1 MKSIPNRFKKLL
13 KIQGQ
18 ETILEAVI
26 KSSFINLAARGFGY
40 LKQVTIAVLLGFN
53 LQTDAFFMALS
64 LIGLFLIFA
73 DVFDSIGVPNLVR
86 ARLRSE
92 EEFKNLAGL
101 LFTFTLI
108 LTFLVTLSA
117 IFLYPLVLKIPVGFN
132 KEALE
137 YTIS

>member
-1 MKSIPNRFKKLL
+1 MAKWLKEIKKLL
-13 KIQGQ
+13 IPQQQ
-18 ETILEAVI
+18 EKVLEAVI
-26 KSSFINLAARGFGY
+26 RSSFINLAARGFGY

-64 LIGLFLIFA
+64 LISLFLIFA

>member
-1 MKSIPNRFKKLL
+1 MFFILRNL
-13 KIQGQ
+13 KNFLRLTDR
-18 ETILEAVI
+18 ETVLEAVI

-86 ARLRSE
+86 ARLKSE
-92 EEFKNLAGL
+92 EEFKKLAGL

-108 LTFLVTLSA
+108 LTFLVT
-117 IFLYPLVLKIPVGFN
+117 KIPP
-132 KEALE
+132 ESPLL
-137 YTIS
+137 